1 MRTLIRGG
9 NIVNEGRCFEGS
21 VLLEAD
27 KIVSVI
33 EGTSQPL
40 GTHDIE
46 VDARGCFVL
55 PGIIDSHVHF
65 REPGLTDKA
74 DIDSES
80 RAAAYGG
87 VTSYFDMPNTVPQTT
102 TLDALEEKF
111 ERGRRHSHVN
121 YSFFFGAT
129 GDNWSEF
136 QHLDC
141 HRIPGIKLFMGSST
155 GNMLVEGISSLAN
168 VFTSAKAVDL
178 PLMVHCE
185 DTSTI
190 NNNMQ
195 AMKEK
200 YGDDPDIRLHPLV
213 RSEEACVKSASLALE
228 LAHEHGT
235 QLHIA
240 HVSTAREL
248 DLMAQEDNLHVT
260 AEAVIAH
267 LLFTDNDYQ
276 VKGSLIK
283 CNPAIKTVHDRD
295 ILRRALTNGSIAT
308 IATDHAP
315 HLFSQKEGGC
325 AKAASGMP
333 MVQFSLPVM
342 LGLVDEGV
350 LTIERLVELM
360 AHNPARLFDVRNRGF
375 IRKDCKA
382 DITIV
387 KPHCPWTVTEEII
400 QSKCGWSPLFGHTFN
415 WKVTHTICN
424 GYMVYCEGQFDDG
437 YRGEEITFR

>member
-9 NIVNEGRCFEGS
+9 NIVNEGKCFEGS
-21 VLLEAD
+21 VLIEED
-27 KIVSVI
+27 RIVSVM
-33 EGTSQPL
+33 EGTAQPL
-40 GTHDIE
+40 GTHDME

-55 PGIIDSHVHF
+55 PGVIDSHVHF

-102 TLDALEEKF
+102 TLAALEEKF
-111 ERGRRHSHVN
+111 DRGRRHSHVN

-129 GDNWSEF
+129 GENWSEF
-136 QHLDC
+136 QRLDR

-155 GNMLVEGISSLAN
+155 GNMLVEGNTVLVK
-168 VFTSAKAVDL
+168 VFASAKTVDL
-178 PLMVHCE
+178 PLMAHCE

-200 YGDDPDIRLHPLV
+200 YGDDPDIRLHSVL
-213 RSEEACVKSASLALE
+213 RSEEACVKSSSLALE
-228 LAHEHGT
+228 LARKHGT
-235 QLHIA
+235 RLHIA

-248 DLMAQEDNLHVT
+248 DMIAQEGNPYVT

-267 LLFTDNDYQ
+267 LIFSDNDYQ
-276 VKGSLIK
+276 EKGSLIK
-283 CNPAIKTVHDRD
+283 CNPAVKTVHDRD
-295 ILRRALTNGSIAT
+295 MLRQALTNGLIAT
-308 IATDHAP
+308 VATDHAP
-315 HLFSQKEGGC
+315 HLRSQKLGGC

-360 AHNPARLFDVRNRGF
+360 AHSPARLFDVRNRGF
-375 IRKDCKA
+375 IRKDYKA

-387 KPHCPWTVTEEII
+387 KPHCPWTVMEDII
-400 QSKCGWSPLFGHTFN
+400 QSKCGWSPLLGHTFN
-415 WKVTHTICN
+415 WKVSHTICN
-424 GYMVYCEGQFDDG
+424 GRVVYREGQFNDG